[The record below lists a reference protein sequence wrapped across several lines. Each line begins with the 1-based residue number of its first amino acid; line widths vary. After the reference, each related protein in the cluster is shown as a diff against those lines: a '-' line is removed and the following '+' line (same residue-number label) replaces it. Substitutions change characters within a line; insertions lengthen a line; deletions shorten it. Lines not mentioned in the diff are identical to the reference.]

1 VNDYLPKW
9 FDTKLA
15 ICAVASVLFHFAL
28 AHALQYLPPRHDP
41 AMDRKI
47 AIQVLEPPPPPP
59 PAAEPPPEPLK
70 PEPPPPVPPR
80 IIPHEAPT
88 PHPVKAPQLA
98 PVAKDAPPPDHPA
111 VTTDTTDEPVYGVS
125 MSSTSPTGTG
135 PAVPIGNTTRIAPN
149 QGSAAPKP
157 LAAPVAAFEA
167 TKMPLPQGRCFGK
180 YTEEA
185 KAAGDEGTVVLD
197 LVVGEDGRVREV
209 QVVNGLP
216 HGLTEAAVAA
226 LKQCR
231 FSPGEKDGKPV
242 PVKVRGFK
250 IHFVLSEAQ

>member
-1 VNDYLPKW
+1 MNDYLPKW

-15 ICAVASVLFHFAL
+15 ICAVASIVFHIAL
-28 AHALQYLPPRHDP
+28 KRGLDHLPPHKDP
-41 AMDRKI
+41 PIDRKV
-47 AIQVLEPPPPPP
+47 AIQVIEPPPPPP
-59 PAAEPPPEPLK
+59 PEPLPPPEPEK
-70 PEPPPPVPPR
+70 PPEPTPSKIV
-80 IIPHEAPT
+80 HEAPT
-88 PHPVKAPQLA
+88 PHPVKAPVVA
-98 PVAKDAPPPDHPA
+98 AVAKDLPPPDHPA
-111 VTTDTTDEPVYGVS
+111 VTTDTTDEPVFGVS

-135 PAVPIGNTTRIAPN
+135 PAMPVGNTTRVAPN
-149 QGSAAPKP
+149 TGSAAQPKP

-185 KAAGDEGTVVLD
+185 KTAGDEGTVVLD
-197 LVVGEDGRVREV
+197 LIVGEDGNVREV
-209 QVVNGLP
+209 KVVEGLP

-226 LKQCR
+226 LKECR

-242 PVKVRGFK
+242 PVKIRGFK

>member
-1 VNDYLPKW
+1 MTDEL
-9 FDTKLA
+9 KLA
-15 ICAVASVLFHFAL
+15 VCAIGSVVFHLAL
-28 AHALQYLPPRHDP
+28 KRGLDHLPPRHDP
-41 AMDRKI
+41 PRDQKI
-47 AIQVLEPPPPPP
+47 AIQVIEPPPPPP
-59 PAAEPPPEPLK
+59 PAVEPPPEPAK
-70 PEPPPPVPPR
+70 PEPPPPVPPK
-80 IIPHEAPT
+80 ITQAPT
-88 PHPVKAPQLA
+88 PRPVKAPQLA
-98 PVAKDAPPPDHPA
+98 PVAKDTPPPDHPA
-111 VTTDTTDEPVYGVS
+111 VTTDTTDEPVFGVS
-125 MSSTSPTGTG
+125 MSSTSPVGTG
-135 PAVPIGNTTRIAPN
+135 PAVPIGNTTRVAPN
-149 QGSAAPKP
+149 QGSAAQPKP

-180 YTEEA
+180 YTDEA

-209 QVVNGLP
+209 QVVEGLP

-231 FSPGEKDGKPV
+231 FSPGEKDGKAV